1 LGVKLA
7 MPDRPVVGVVGDG
20 SAMMAIQALWTAV
33 DSDIPVVYVI
43 CNNRSYRVLKL
54 NMNTY
59 KTQVLKEDVPSK
71 YIAMDFPT
79 PMNMAGIA
87 EAMGMHGR
95 KVDRPEEVGPAMK
108 EALDLGKPAL
118 LDMVIDGSV

>member
-1 LGVKLA
+1 
-7 MPDRPVVGVVGDG
+7 
-20 SAMMAIQALWTAV
+20 MAIQALWTAV
-33 DSDIPVVYVI
+33 NSNIPVVYVI

-59 KTQVLKEDVPSK
+59 RTQVLKEEIPSK

-79 PMNMAGIA
+79 PFNMAGIA

-95 KVDRPEEVGPAMK
+95 KVERPEEVGPAMT
-108 EALDLGKPAL
+108 EALSLGKPAL
-118 LDMVIDGSV
+118 LDMVIDGAV